1 MNILQVKKYDLLIEA
16 MIEHAKFTNSPL
28 GKTLEKQTK
37 TIEDHEEKQIKVI
50 EKSNALNKN
59 MFLILKKIAQNF

>member
-37 TIEDHEEKQIKVI
+37 TIEDHGEKQIKVI